1 MRPVLLALLLAAGP
15 IAEREALIARIE
27 TQLAAMPGDPR
38 LLLKLARQYVYL
50 ADETVRAE
58 TFELARRHLTEAERA
73 GAGVE
78 VRAWRGV
85 LRCIEAKYG
94 SGASARTMAQQGLAQ
109 LDASVEEEPA
119 NLKLR
124 LMRASVALRVPRE
137 WKRLPQVRED
147 LLTAELAVRRDPEKL
162 QRFELDEAE
171 LYFKLG
177 QAQFALGDV
186 DEARK
191 SWSHAARGA
200 ASRYAREAQRA
211 LKQRGR

>member
-1 MRPVLLALLLAAGP
+1 MRVVLVALLLAAGP
-15 IAEREALIARIE
+15 IAEREAVIARIE
-27 TQLAAMPGDPR
+27 AQLAQKPGDPR
-38 LLLKLARQYVYL
+38 LLLKLARQYVHL
-50 ADETVRAE
+50 ADETVRTE
-58 TFELARRHLTEAERA
+58 TFELARRHLTGAEQA

-137 WKRLPQVRED
+137 WKRVPQAKED
-147 LLTAELAVRRDPEKL
+147 LLTADLAVRRDPEKL
-162 QRFELDEAE
+162 HRFDLDEAE

-177 QAQFALGDV
+177 QAHFALGEL

-191 SWSHAARGA
+191 SWARAAHGTT
-200 ASRYAREAQRA
+200 RYARQAQRA
-211 LKQRGR
+211 IDQRGR